1 MVTRRPGHQQTWWAH
16 AADVSYCLSLLQV
29 ALPDGPS
36 YSVQNMRAYRCPIT
50 PAPSM
55 WDASSTKA
63 RFSFTDILKMAHT
76 AATQSRI
83 WATAS
88 PHLYWRTYWYAVT
101 DTLLNEHT
109 ARIVPLPSLTS
120 MQANDHDLRPELDRR
135 QRAFIGMEEYYT
147 EQIDK
152 FEIAEKQI
160 QAAVL
165 ALLAHW
171 KKGATINPML

>member
-1 MVTRRPGHQQTWWAH
+1 
-16 AADVSYCLSLLQV
+16 
-29 ALPDGPS
+29 
-36 YSVQNMRAYRCPIT
+36 
-50 PAPSM
+50 M

-76 AATQSRI
+76 AATESRI
-83 WATAS
+83 WATAC
-88 PHLYWRTYWYAVT
+88 PDLYWRTYWYAVT
-101 DTLLNEHT
+101 DILLNEHT
-109 ARIVPLPSLTS
+109 ARMLPMPSLAY
-120 MQANDHDLRPELDRR
+120 MQASNDDLRPELDRR
-135 QRAFIGMEEYYT
+135 QRVFIGMEEYYT